1 MKGITLRIEKW
12 SDGDVGYE
20 VLLALAAGVCIA
32 AVIGWVL

>member
-1 MKGITLRIEKW
+1 MKGITLRISKW

-32 AVIGWVL
+32 AIFGFFL